1 MIILWYQE
9 IFFKL
14 TAPRCPGIAAGAVSL
29 IKSHDIVILSFCN
42 LVKGQAKRLN
52 SNSRGKPRFNKAAE
66 QAKNKN
72 QMLNCKGQSYRKNFW
87 YQEVCSYSPNLQKWY
102 YMGRIG
108 RHFMLFLKNL
118 LGNFEYCWVMVGS
131 ILWHVRP

>member
-1 MIILWYQE
+1 MR
-9 IFFKL
+9 FFSGWQHQQPCWDTLVLSAWK
-14 TAPRCPGIAAGAVSL
+14 
-29 IKSHDIVILSFCN
+29 KYHDIIILSFCN

-52 SNSRGKPRFNKAAE
+52 SNSRGKPRINKAAE

-72 QMLNCKGQSYRKNFW
+72 QMLNCKAQSYRKNFW
-87 YQEVCSYSPNLQKWY
+87 YHEVCSYSSNLQKWY

-108 RHFMLFLKNL
+108 RYFMLFLKNL
-118 LGNFEYCWVMVGS
+118 LGNFECCWVMVGS